1 MNKNIY
7 QIIAEEKL
15 IEQLIDKYNVK
26 TIYKDDLAQEIYLII
41 LTKDESKLKEMYHN
55 NQLNFYLAR
64 IISNQYFSKTSMF
77 YKDYKKYN
85 MNKNES
91 TDNTIPEIADE

>member
-41 LTKDESKLKEMYHN
+41 LTKDESKLKEMYDN

-91 TDNTIPEIADE
+91 TDNTLPEIADE

>member
-1 MNKNIY
+1 MTDDIY
-7 QIIAEEKL
+7 TIIAKNKM
-15 IEQLIDKYNVK
+15 IETLIDKYNVK
-26 TIYKDDLAQEIYLII
+26 SIYKQDLAQEIYLII
-41 LTKDESKLKEMYHN
+41 LSKDKTKLQEMYDN

-64 IISNQYFSKTSMF
+64 IISNQYFSKTSVF

-91 TDNTIPEIADE
+91 TDNSIPEIPDE

>member
-41 LTKDESKLKEMYHN
+41 LTKDESKLKEMYDN